1 MRMKKSLL
9 DLLKLKGFGERCEA
23 AKAYPSLMTAIS
35 DVTQAMTCAGALG
48 DFWRFMEMLPPILA
62 ADAEACI
69 CGGVKSV
76 VQSVVSSA
84 SPIPAVPTEQA
95 EKPAEKKPAEKKT
108 AAVNAAIPAGGIPDF
123 DSLSNVDL
131 REFCMK
137 NSVITRIKKECG
149 NSKRQTMI
157 DWCKKH
163 FGAPTAANAAEQPSA
178 SSASPA
184 PAEQAEK
191 PANPYEGLSPKELYC
206 LCKDRGLT
214 VAEKQA
220 AEVYIQ
226 ALEIDDMRLEAAE
239 EKRTAEEAGEV
250 VDITAVPTEIGAG
263 EDAGTEDVDEWDDAD
278 DVAADTAPSE
288 SGDDDWDI

>member
-9 DLLKLKGFGERCEA
+9 DLLKLEGFGERCEA
-23 AKAYPSLMTAIS
+23 AKAYPFLMTAIF
-35 DVTQAMTCAGALG
+35 DVKQAMACAGALG
-48 DFWRFMEMLPPILA
+48 DFWRFMEMLPPLWA
-62 ADAEACI
+62 ADAEAYI
-69 CGGVKSV
+69 CGGVKPAA
-76 VQSVVSSA
+76 QSVEPSA
-84 SPIPAVPTEQA
+84 SPAPVVPTEQA
-95 EKPAEKKPAEKKT
+95 EKPAEKKT
-108 AAVNAAIPAGGIPDF
+108 AAANVAIPADGIPDF

-239 EKRTAEEAGEV
+239 EKRTAEEAGGV